1 MSGLLPRDVPRFTGR
16 EHELEV
22 LTSQERG
29 GSVAVVA
36 ISGIP
41 GVGKTA
47 LAVHAAHRLAPRFPD
62 GQLYTDLHGY
72 TEGQVP
78 AEPGEALEEFL
89 RSLGVASE
97 ELPVSVEE
105 RSGMLRQQLAA
116 RRMLT
121 VLDNAASESQ
131 VRPLLPG
138 AGASLVV
145 ITSRDAL
152 VGLEVDLRIDLGVL
166 PDDQAAALLTRL
178 IGQQRAAAEPDALQQ
193 VRDLCGCLPLALR
206 IAGQLLE
213 VHKTW
218 PVARL
223 AGMLADVQ
231 HRLDYLSVGDR
242 QVRAAFTVSYQQL
255 PPADA
260 RLFRLL
266 GLHPGPDFDVLAAA
280 SLAGIEAPEAEQVL
294 ARLARVHL
302 IIEEGSD
309 RYGMHDLLRLFAR
322 ETCFQ
327 TEDQKARGTVMRR
340 LVNHFSLLAKSLDV
354 CLDPIHRPE
363 MAQAAAQDGVTIFSL
378 RQALEVF
385 ETERQNLL
393 AVLALAARNGGHET
407 VIWLSESMGRA
418 LTMLRH
424 LDDLITVRQAA
435 LAAARSLKDVT
446 AEATALGYLGN
457 AYRQSRRFDEAVA
470 CLPESLSIFRKTGD
484 RHSQGHALNNLGL
497 AYQELRRFDE
507 AITCHREALAIY
519 RETGDRHSESRAL
532 TNLGTVY
539 DRLGQFEDALEYFES
554 ALVVCHETGD
564 RHGEGVNLADL
575 GAALMGLRRFGE
587 ATGCYR
593 DALAIFQETGD
604 RNGEGNALN
613 NLGNA
618 YWKLRRFNEAVSA
631 FQQALLIFRETGD
644 RHSQGRTLANLGGV
658 YDAFRRH
665 KDAIKYGRSASAIL
679 QETGDR
685 HSQGQVLSNLAITCQ
700 KLRQPHQA
708 ASCWRDA
715 AAAMHDA
722 GDHEAATH
730 FEQLAASAQ
739 QERRSRFPWRTWLSR
754 LQI

>member
-1 MSGLLPRDVPRFTGR
+1 M
-16 EHELEV
+16 
-22 LTSQERG
+22 
-29 GSVAVVA
+29 VVMV

-47 LAVHAAHRLAPRFPD
+47 LAVHAAHRLALRFPD
-62 GQLYTDLHGY
+62 GQLYADLHGY

-78 AEPGEALEEFL
+78 AKPGEVLEEFL
-89 RSLGVASE
+89 RSLGVAYD
-97 ELPVSVEE
+97 ELPVSMEE

-116 RRMLT
+116 RRVLMI
-121 VLDNAASESQ
+121 LDNAASESQ

-152 VGLEVDLRIDLGVL
+152 AGLEVDQRIDLGVL
-166 PDDQAAALLTRL
+166 PGDQASALLIRL
-178 IGQQRAAAEPDALQQ
+178 IGQQRADAEPDALQQ
-193 VRDLCGCLPLALR
+193 VCYLCGCLPLALR

-223 AGMLADVQ
+223 AGMLADAQ
-231 HRLDYLSVGDR
+231 HRLDHLSVGDR

-255 PPADA
+255 PAADA

-280 SLAGIEAPEAEQVL
+280 SLAGIEVPEAEQVL

-302 IIEEGSD
+302 ITEERSD

-327 TEDQKARGTVMRR
+327 TEDQEAPGAAMSR
-340 LVNHFSLLAKSLDV
+340 LVRHFSLLTKSLDV
-354 CLDPIHRPE
+354 CLDPMHRPE

-393 AVLALAARNGGHET
+393 AVLALAARNGGNET

-418 LTMLRH
+418 LTILRH
-424 LDDLITVRQAA
+424 LDDLITARQAA
-435 LAAARSLKDVT
+435 LAASRSLEDVT
-446 AEATALGYLGN
+446 AEGTALGYLGN
-457 AYRQSRRFDEAVA
+457 AYRQSRRFDEAAA
-470 CLPESLSIFRKTGD
+470 CLQESLSIFRETGD

-497 AYQELRRFDE
+497 AYQELRRFEE
-507 AITCHREALAIY
+507 AVTCHREALAIY
-519 RETGDRHSESRAL
+519 RETGDRHSQNSAL
-532 TNLGTVY
+532 TNLGTVHE
-539 DRLGQFEDALEYFES
+539 RLGQFEDALEYFES
-554 ALVVCHETGD
+554 ALTVCRETGD
-564 RHGEGVNLADL
+564 RHGEGINLADL

-587 ATGCYR
+587 AAGCYR
-593 DALAIFQETGD
+593 DALAIFRETGD

-613 NLGNA
+613 NLGNS
-618 YWKLRRFNEAVSA
+618 YWRLRRFNEAISA
-631 FQQALLIFRETGD
+631 FQEALAIFRETGD

-658 YDAFRRH
+658 YDALRRY
-665 KDAIKYGRSASAIL
+665 KNAIKYGRSASAIL
-679 QETGDR
+679 QETSDL
-685 HSQGQVLSNLAITCQ
+685 HSQGQVLSNLAMTWQ
-700 KLRQPHQA
+700 KLRQPQES

-715 AAAMHDA
+715 ATAMHDA
-722 GDHEAATH
+722 GDHDAATH
-730 FEQLAASAQ
+730 FEQLAASAD
-739 QERRSRFPWRTWLSR
+739 QEKGSRFPWRTWLSR